1 MSSKDNII
9 WFKQQFK
16 ADIKEAIQD
25 TPFSINLIAA
35 IALQETGY
43 LWGNIRQKENVA
55 KTLELCVGDTL
66 DTPARSAFPRNK
78 EALVS
83 RENGEAMFRVAREA
97 LESIAIYNSD
107 YNKERKRSPD
117 KFCHGFGIFQYDI
130 QFFLENPSF
139 FLEKKWYEFDECLRL
154 CIDELSR
161 ALVRSYG
168 NNRTSLTSRE
178 MVGVAI
184 AYNRGKVNLNFDI
197 DDDDFYKQGYKDDE
211 GKYYGQYIRDFLE
224 LAKSTEEKVI
234 GKYRI
239 TARNGLNIRS
249 GPGLEFKVIDRIP
262 LGSRI
267 SVGKWQNDWVE
278 VDKEGDGAIDGWV
291 FSSYLELI
299 N

>member
-1 MSSKDNII
+1 MSSKENII

-16 ADIKEAIQD
+16 AGIKEAIQN
-25 TPFSINLIAA
+25 TPFSIDLLAA

-43 LWGNIRQKENVA
+43 LWGNIRQKETVA

-66 DTPARSAFPRNK
+66 DAPDRGAFPINK
-78 EALVS
+78 EALIN
-83 RENGEAMFRVAREA
+83 RDNGETMFGIAREA
-97 LESIAIYNSD
+97 LESIAPYNGDYNS
-107 YNKERKRSPD
+107 ERKRSSD

-154 CIDELSR
+154 CVDELNR
-161 ALVRSYG
+161 ALVKSYG
-168 NNRTSLTSRE
+168 SNRTSLTSRE

-197 DDDDFYKQGYKDDE
+197 DDDDFYKQGYRDDE

-224 LAKSTEEKVI
+224 LAKSTEEKVL
-234 GKYRI
+234 GKYRV
-239 TARNGLNIRS
+239 TARSGLNIRS
-249 GPGLEFKVIDRIP
+249 GPGLEFKVIDRLP
-262 LGSRI
+262 FSLRV

-278 VDKEGDGAIDGWV
+278 VDKEGDGAIDGWA
-291 FSSYLELI
+291 FSSYLESI
-299 N
+299 